1 MTPFFNPIRPKN
13 RKTSILCVIIIISLL
28 FCFSLPHK
36 SNPTILRFSLL
47 RPTTLISPNSNT
59 LLSSSSSSPPTQ
71 QEEKYLAYLPHSGLS
86 NQRIELSNALLLSH
100 MLNRT
105 LIVPPAFLGTVFG
118 WMVRDRLTDRLEWLT
133 TPKNFD
139 QLCQHPTPGRL
150 ASYLQ
155 RSRCEEYRN
164 FGTIEWTELHN
175 FQPLL
180 DLGLKIK
187 FQNIVSM
194 DSLTQELQIK
204 NVQKDVYLHQDI
216 QLYDW
221 RLYQNRTEATELL
234 QDQLNYFDSF
244 GGKRYFKVLIPKHFE
259 RRQEKLLYLGG
270 IFGSTR
276 MTIVDPKHRLMKEK
290 IADVLHYRLDTPLG
304 ETVNAIVNYL
314 GGKGSF
320 MSVHFRTGDI
330 PFKKEISNNLNNFI
344 KNMTLMVGQ
353 EQGPDYCVSMEDNLD
368 NDGDD
373 QKRRSDQ
380 EEKDYLA
387 LLGRNVRVYVATD
400 HKDPRAD
407 QSELLPWFDQFPCTT
422 TLSDLPEH
430 LFNPLDKLRD
440 LTNPS
445 KPLKKFLIPIVDA
458 MVAAHAR
465 YILTTPRSTFSKYI
479 EELHKAWIHNK

>member
-1 MTPFFNPIRPKN
+1 MTPSFIPLRPKN

-36 SNPTILRFSLL
+36 SNPIIRFSSL

-59 LLSSSSSSPPTQ
+59 LLSSPSLP

-139 QLCQHPTPGRL
+139 SLCQHPTPGRL

-164 FGTIEWTELHN
+164 FGTIAWSELHD

-180 DLGLKIK
+180 DLGLKIN
-187 FQNIVSM
+187 FQNIVSL
-194 DSLTQELQIK
+194 DSLTQALQIQ
-204 NVQKDVYLHQDI
+204 NNQKDIYLHQDI

-221 RLYQNRTEATELL
+221 RLYQNKTEATELL

-276 MTIVDPKHRLMKEK
+276 FTIVDPHHRLLQKK

-304 ETVNAIVNYL
+304 ETVNAVVNYL

-320 MSVHFRTGDI
+320 LSVHFRTGDS
-330 PFKKEISNNLNNFI
+330 PFKKEINTNLQNFI
-344 KNMTLMVGQ
+344 QNMTRIVGQ
-353 EQGPDYCVSMEDNLD
+353 DQGPDYCLSI
-368 NDGDD
+368 D
-373 QKRRSDQ
+373 QNTRSEQ
-380 EEKDYLA
+380 EEQDYLA

-400 HKDPRAD
+400 HKEPRAQD
-407 QSELLPWFDQFPCTT
+407 SELLPWFDQFPCTT

-430 LFNPLDKLRD
+430 LFSPLDKLRD
-440 LTNPS
+440 LTTPS

-479 EELHKAWIHNK
+479 EELHNAWI